1 MSMKLM
7 DPASIVLVTTTI
19 LLSSLSSLNNVKRL
33 RPIKGIGLP
42 PDPTIYRGLAWTL
55 KRCSRLAF
63 FFYPDTASKR
73 DPGSPGK
80 IRDLFLMVLAL
91 KNDPSVS

>member
-63 FFYPDTASKR
+63 FFFETASKR
-73 DPGSPGK
+73 DSGLGK